1 MIGIDA
7 VCERWPTKAPF
18 KITGYT
24 FGDCEVVL
32 ATLTADGVSGSG
44 EAFGVY
50 YHDETP
56 SRMAA
61 EIRDLAPLL
70 EGGISREELRARV
83 PAGGVRNA
91 IDCALWD
98 LEAQRSGTPAFVTA
112 GLSALTPLKTTYTVG
127 AGSPNEMALAAKSYA
142 PAPMLKLKLTGEDD
156 AARLAAVRAARP
168 DAWIGVDAN
177 QGFTRASLE
186 ALMPVLVALQ
196 VSLIEQPVPVG
207 QEESL
212 RNLHSP
218 IPLAADES
226 VQSFA
231 DIARLHGIFDVI
243 NIKLDKCGG
252 LTEALTMIKEV
263 RRLGMKPMV
272 GCMQASSLGIAPAY
286 LAGQFCDYVDLDAA
300 MFLTR
305 DREPSFVYADGVIY
319 PQQSGWGTPRS

>member
-1 MIGIDA
+1 MFALEA
-7 VCERWPTKAPF
+7 VCETWPTKAPF

-24 FGDCEVVL
+24 FNDCDVVV
-32 ATLTADGVSGSG
+32 ATVTVDGHSGSG

-50 YHDETP
+50 YHDEIP
-56 SRMAA
+56 ARMAV
-61 EIRDLAPLL
+61 EIRKLSRLL
-70 EGGISREELRARV
+70 ETGVSREELRQRI

-98 LEAQRSGTPAFVTA
+98 LEAQRSGTPAYVTA
-112 GLSALTPLKTTYTVG
+112 GLNALVPLETTYTVG
-127 AGSPNEMALAAKSYA
+127 AGTPDEMAFAAQSYA
-142 PAPMLKLKLTGEDD
+142 PAPKLKLKLTGEDD
-156 AARLAAVRAARP
+156 AARLAAVRKARP

-177 QGFTRASLE
+177 QGFTRQSLE
-186 ALMPVLVALQ
+186 ALMPVLVKLN
-196 VSLIEQPVPVG
+196 VSLIEQPVRVG

-212 RNLHSP
+212 RSLNSP

-231 DIARLHGIFDVI
+231 DIAKLHGIFDVI

-252 LTEALTMIKEV
+252 LTEALAMIREV

-300 MFLTR
+300 MFLTK

-319 PQQSGWGTPRS
+319 PQQSGWGMPRS

>member
-1 MIGIDA
+1 MFGIEA

-24 FGDCEVVL
+24 FGDCEVVV
-32 ATLTADGVSGSG
+32 ATLTADGCSGSG

-56 SRMAA
+56 ASMAA
-61 EIRDLAPLL
+61 EITRLVPLL
-70 EGGISREELRARV
+70 EEGISREELRQSV

-91 IDCALWD
+91 LDCALWD
-98 LEAQRSGTPAFVTA
+98 LEAQLSGTPAFVAA
-112 GLSALTPLKTTYTVG
+112 GLSALAPLKTTYTVG
-127 AGSPNEMALAAKSYA
+127 AGTPEEMAFEARAYA

-168 DAWIGVDAN
+168 NAWIGVDAN
-177 QGFTRASLE
+177 QGFTRSSLE
-186 ALMPVLVALQ
+186 ALMPVLVDLKIG
-196 VSLIEQPVPVG
+196 LIEQPVRIG
-207 QEESL
+207 DEESL
-212 RNLHSP
+212 RNLNSP

-231 DIARLHGIFDVI
+231 DIAKLHGIFDVI

-252 LTEALTMIKEV
+252 LTEALAMIKEV

-286 LAGQFCDYVDLDAA
+286 LAGQLCDYVDLDAA
-300 MFLTR
+300 MFLKKDR
-305 DREPSFVYADGVIY
+305 DPAFIYADGVIY
-319 PQQSGWGTPRS
+319 PQQSGWGTPRT

>member
-1 MIGIDA
+1 MIGIET

-24 FGDCEVVL
+24 FGDCEVVV
-32 ATLTADGVSGSG
+32 AKLTANGCSGSG

-56 SRMAA
+56 ASMAVQ
-61 EIRDLAPLL
+61 IKNLAPLL
-70 EGGISREELRARV
+70 KDGVSREELRERI
-83 PAGGVRNA
+83 PPGGARNA

-98 LEAQRSGTPAFVTA
+98 LEAQCSGTPAFFAA
-112 GLSALTPLKTTYTVG
+112 GLNALLPLKTTYTVG
-127 AGSPNEMALAAKSYA
+127 AGSPDEMALEARSYA
-142 PAPMLKLKLTGEDD
+142 PAPLLKLKLTGDGD
-156 AARLAAVRAARP
+156 AARLVAVRTARP
-168 DAWIGVDAN
+168 DAWIGIDAN

-186 ALMPVLVALQ
+186 ALMPVLVDLNIG
-196 VSLIEQPVPVG
+196 LIEQPVRIG
-207 QEESL
+207 DEESL
-212 RNLHSP
+212 RNLNSP

-252 LTEALTMIKEV
+252 LTEALAMIREV

-305 DREPSFVYADGVIY
+305 DREPSFVYADGILY
-319 PQQSGWGTPRS
+319 PQKSGWGIPRT